1 MPEASLASQSPTR
14 GRQTKFTPEKLGQI
28 INLVERGKSRQEIA
42 ERIGVTPATLAVT
55 CSRLKISLRR
65 PIFDVGTGLIQA
77 RRKRSLNG
85 VNSGHSAG
93 PGESK
98 VPEQMKQQ
106 LQPLSEGTPMKEI
119 GGVALYSQAVS
130 EKKSDLTSPKF
141 GIRMQYKSADRT
153 IELPLKPDM
162 VGRLA
167 IEAEFRN
174 MRIGEFVAQLIL
186 TIVEKDLFQLV
197 LEQAANG
204 HKCEISSD

>member
-1 MPEASLASQSPTR
+1 
-14 GRQTKFTPEKLGQI
+14 
-28 INLVERGKSRQEIA
+28 
-42 ERIGVTPATLAVT
+42 
-55 CSRLKISLRR
+55 
-65 PIFDVGTGLIQA
+65 
-77 RRKRSLNG
+77 
-85 VNSGHSAG
+85 
-93 PGESK
+93 
-98 VPEQMKQQ
+98 
-106 LQPLSEGTPMKEI
+106 MKEI

-174 MRIGEFVAQLIL
+174 MRIGEFAQLIL

-197 LEQAANG
+197 LEPAANG